1 MNKPNHCYRR
11 RYRRALALALA
22 SAVIPPASLLE
33 ELDCRPRKVREC
45 CND

>member
-1 MNKPNHCYRR
+1 MNKSKHCYLR

-33 ELDCRPRKVREC
+33 ELDCRPRKIRGC
-45 CND
+45 CNE